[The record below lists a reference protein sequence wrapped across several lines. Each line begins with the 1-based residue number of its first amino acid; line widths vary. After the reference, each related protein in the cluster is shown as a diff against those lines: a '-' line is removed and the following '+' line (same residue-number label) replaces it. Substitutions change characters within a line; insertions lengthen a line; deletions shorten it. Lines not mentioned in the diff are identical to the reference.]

1 MIKRT
6 CQFSVIVTII
16 LTQIYVSTMTGILR
30 NEKFPKN
37 PTHFRFGQNV
47 SMKGSVSTFSR
58 FFELS
63 GSQFERLKRNVSESW
78 TETES
83 NKKER
88 KVARTATRTKE

>member
-6 CQFSVIVTII
+6 CQFSAIVTII

-47 SMKGSVSTFSR
+47 SMKGSASLVS
-58 FFELS
+58 
-63 GSQFERLKRNVSESW
+63 
-78 TETES
+78 S
-83 NKKER
+83 NFQVRSSKD
-88 KVARTATRTKE
+88 